1 MITYQVEKPEKGP
14 RLIEYFLKYLTMF
27 FVIGI
32 ALWAF
37 LIYILTKLISDTGL
51 TEDIYN
57 YSLLLS
63 AVIVVSFVTLEVRGL
78 VTTLKL
84 GVIYQIQFNEDK
96 SELTLHMV
104 NDYTGKETSKVIK
117 YQALSI
123 KQIKQKVEVKSEMT
137 ISIYNE
143 DTLINTLK
151 IAKTPWTV
159 HPQIVELINKL
170 RTVSSNNL

>member
-14 RLIEYFLKYLTMF
+14 GLIEYSLKYLTMF
-27 FVIGI
+27 FVLGI

-37 LIYILTKLISDTGL
+37 FIYLLTKLISETGL
-51 TEDIYN
+51 TENIYN
-57 YSLLLS
+57 SSLMLSFIIVTGFISIKVKGLL
-63 AVIVVSFVTLEVRGL
+63 ATI
-78 VTTLKL
+78 KL
-84 GVIYQIQFNEDK
+84 GVIYQIKFNDDK
-96 SELTLHMV
+96 SELTLHIV
-104 NDYTGKETSKVIK
+104 NDYTCKETSKVIK

-137 ISIYNE
+137 ISIYNG

-151 IAKTPWTV
+151 IAKSPWTA
-159 HPQIVELINKL
+159 HPKIVELINKL